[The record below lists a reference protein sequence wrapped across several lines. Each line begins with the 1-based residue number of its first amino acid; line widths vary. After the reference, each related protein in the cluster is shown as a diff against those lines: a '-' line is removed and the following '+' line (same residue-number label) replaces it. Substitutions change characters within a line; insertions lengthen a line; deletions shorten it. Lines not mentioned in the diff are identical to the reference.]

1 MPGAFTSFVILAGMR
16 TGSNFLEAN
25 LNALPGVLSHGEV
38 FNPHFIGKKDVT
50 ELFGI
55 TLAAREANPKPLL
68 RKLRAET
75 PGLSGFRFFHDHD
88 PRVLD
93 IVLADPA
100 CAKIVLTRNPVDSY
114 VSWQIA
120 RATGQWKLTDAKRLK
135 SARAHFDE
143 DSFRDHLA
151 AAQAFQLHVLNA
163 LQTSGQTAFV
173 LDYEDLTSLEVL
185 NGLAAYLGVEGR
197 LKAVDD
203 TLKKQNP
210 EPLEA
215 KLENPQDLADAVA
228 RADLFALAR
237 SPVFEPRRAA
247 AIPHVV
253 ATDRAPVLFFP
264 VRSGPD
270 AQVCDWLSGLGG
282 LVQGFDHRTLRQW
295 KRDHP
300 GHRAFTVVRHPL
312 LRAHVAF
319 RDRIVSGQ
327 LAEHRRT
334 LIRAYKAR
342 LPDPG
347 QPFADP
353 QAEREAFLV
362 FLNYCRLATSGQTG
376 NRVDPHLASQ
386 SAIVQGF
393 AGFHPLDLV
402 IREDRLSPA
411 LAFLAAEI
419 GVTPPPAPAPDPAA
433 QALAAIWDESLETAA
448 AEAYARD
455 YTGFGFTRWQPQA
468 GGVQVKKP

>member
-1 MPGAFTSFVILAGMR
+1 MPQPFTSFVILAGMR

-25 LNALPGVLSHGEV
+25 LNALPGVVSHGEV
-38 FNPHFIGKKDVT
+38 FNPHFIGKQNVT

-55 TLAAREANPKPLL
+55 TLEAREANPRPLL
-68 RKLRAET
+68 RKLRTES

-93 IVLADPA
+93 ILLADPA
-100 CAKIVLTRNPVDSY
+100 CAKIILTRNPVDSY

-135 SARAHFDE
+135 TATARFDE
-143 DSFRDHLA
+143 GEFRDHLSA
-151 AAQAFQLHVLNA
+151 EQSFQRQILHG

-173 LDYEDLTSLEVL
+173 LDYEDLASVEVL
-185 NGLAAYLGVEGR
+185 NGLAAFLGVEGR

-210 EPLEA
+210 EALED
-215 KLENPQDLADAVA
+215 KLENPQDLAAAVA

-237 SPVFEPRRAA
+237 SPVFEPRRPA
-247 AIPHVV
+247 AIPHVT
-253 ATDRAPVLFFP
+253 AARDAPLLFFP
-264 VRSGPD
+264 VRSGPEG
-270 AQVCDWLSGLGG
+270 AVRDWLSSLGG
-282 LVQGFDHRTLRQW
+282 LVEGFDNRTLRQW

-319 RDRIVSGQ
+319 REKIVSGQ
-327 LAEHRRT
+327 LADQRRS
-334 LIRAYKAR
+334 LIRAWKAN

-347 QPFADP
+347 RPFPDP
-353 QAEREAFLV
+353 AAEREAFLV
-362 FLNYCRLATSGQTG
+362 FLNWCRLATSGQTG
-376 NRVDPHLASQ
+376 NRVDPNWASQ
-386 SAIVQGF
+386 SAILQGF

-402 IREDRLSPA
+402 IREDCLPRS

-419 GVTPPPAPAPDPAA
+419 GVTAPPPPAADPAA
-433 QALAAIWDESLETAA
+433 QALATIWDESLETAA
-448 AEAYARD
+448 EAAYARD
-455 YTGFGFTRWQPQA
+455 YTGFGFTRWRM
-468 GGVQVKKP
+468 

>member
-1 MPGAFTSFVILAGMR
+1 MSARFTSFVILAGMR

-25 LNALPGVLSHGEV
+25 LNALPGVTGHGEV

-55 TLAAREANPKPLL
+55 TLDAREANPKPLL
-68 RKLRAET
+68 RKLRTET
-75 PGLSGFRFFHDHD
+75 PGLAGFRFFHDHD

-93 IVLADPA
+93 LVLADPA

-120 RATGQWKLTDAKRLK
+120 RATGQWKLTDPKRLK
-135 SARAHFDE
+135 SAKARFDE

-151 AAQAFQLHVLNA
+151 AAQDFQLRILNT
-163 LQTSGQTAFV
+163 LQTQGQTAFV
-173 LDYEDLTSLEVL
+173 LDYEDLASVEVL
-185 NGLAAYLGVEGR
+185 NGLAAFLGVEGR

-210 EPLEA
+210 EPLED
-215 KLENPQDLADAVA
+215 KLENPQDLVAAVA
-228 RADLFALAR
+228 RADLFALSR

-247 AIPHVV
+247 AIPQVV
-253 ATDRAPVLFFP
+253 AADAAPLLFFP

-270 AQVCDWLSGLGG
+270 AAVRAWLSGLGG
-282 LVQGFDHRTLRQW
+282 LVDGFDHRTLRQW

-319 RDRIVSGQ
+319 REKIVSGQ
-327 LAEHRRT
+327 LADQRRI

-362 FLNYCRLATSGQTG
+362 FLTYCRLATLGQTG
-376 NRVDPHLASQ
+376 NRVDPNWASQ

-402 IREDRLSPA
+402 IHEDRLPQA
-411 LAFLAAEI
+411 LAFLAAEV
-419 GVTPPPAPAPDPAA
+419 GVDAPPAPPADKAA

-448 AEAYARD
+448 EAAYARD
-455 YTGFGFTRWQPQA
+455 YTGFGFTRWRD
-468 GGVQVKKP
+468 

>member
-1 MPGAFTSFVILAGMR
+1 MPARFTSFVILAGMR

-55 TLAAREANPKPLL
+55 TLEAREANPKPLL
-68 RKLRAET
+68 RKLRTET

-88 PRVLD
+88 PRVLE

-100 CAKIVLTRNPVDSY
+100 CAKILLTRNPVDSY

-135 SARAHFDE
+135 SAKARFDE

-151 AAQAFQLHVLNA
+151 AAQDFQLQVLRA

-173 LDYEDLTSLEVL
+173 LDYEDLASVEVL
-185 NGLAAYLGVEGR
+185 NGLAAFLGVEGR

-210 EPLEA
+210 EPLED
-215 KLENPQDLADAVA
+215 KLENPQDLAAAVA

-253 ATDRAPVLFFP
+253 AVDSAPLLYFP
-264 VRSGPD
+264 VRSGPE
-270 AQVCDWLSGLGG
+270 ALVRDWLSGLGG
-282 LVQGFDHRTLRQW
+282 LVEGFDHRTLRQW

-319 RDRIVSGQ
+319 REKIVSGQ

-347 QPFADP
+347 QPFPDA

-362 FLNYCRLATSGQTG
+362 FLNYCRLATLGQTG
-376 NRVDPHLASQ
+376 NRVDPNWASQ
-386 SAIVQGF
+386 SAVVQGF

-402 IREDRLSPA
+402 LREERLPQA
-411 LAFLAAEI
+411 LAFLASEI
-419 GVTPPPAPAPDPAA
+419 GVQAPPAPFPDPAE
-433 QALAAIWDESLETAA
+433 QALDAIWDPALEDA
-448 AEAYARD
+448 AEAAYARD
-455 YTGFGFTRWQPQA
+455 YTGFGFTRWR
-468 GGVQVKKP
+468 G